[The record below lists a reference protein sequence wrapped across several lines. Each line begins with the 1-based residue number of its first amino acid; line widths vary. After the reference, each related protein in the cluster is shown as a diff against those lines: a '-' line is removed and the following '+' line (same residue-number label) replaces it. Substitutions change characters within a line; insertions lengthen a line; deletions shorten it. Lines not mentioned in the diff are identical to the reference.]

1 MQEILTAGRYFRKIF
16 GCNVYKT
23 PISILGFTCP
33 NIDGSVAYGGCV
45 FCENESFSPNLGVQ
59 KIKKNFS
66 LSPKSKENPFLQ
78 AQLTQLESQYKQ
90 TKKILEKKFDAK
102 KFLVYFQSFTN
113 TYAPFSTLK
122 ALYERAFELED
133 VIGLSIGTRSDS
145 IEKQTLEY
153 LSEKSKT
160 HEIWVEYGIQSV
172 YDTTLDRINRG
183 HSVQNVFD
191 YITLTR
197 QYGIK
202 VCAHLIFGLPGE
214 TQEMMLQSVQA
225 AIDLGV
231 ESIKIHPLYVVKR
244 TALANDF
251 NKGSF
256 IPISEEEYID
266 TLVKALKMIPKEM
279 MVQRVSAG
287 ISDDSLL
294 SPSWCYNKHKQMYNI
309 KKALKEN
316 KLIY

>member
-1 MQEILTAGRYFRKIF
+1 MQEVLTTGRYFRKHY

-59 KIKKNFS
+59 KNINKFYLN
-66 LSPKSKENPFLQ
+66 PKSKENPFLDS
-78 AQLTQLESQYKQ
+78 QLLQLESQYKQ
-90 TKKILEKKFDAK
+90 TKKILEKKFNAQ

-122 ALYERAFELED
+122 ALYDKALSFED
-133 VIGLSIGTRSDS
+133 VIGLSIGTRTDS

-153 LSEKSKT
+153 LAEKSKT
-160 HEIWVEYGIQSV
+160 KEIWVEYGIQSV
-172 YDTTLDRINRG
+172 YDETLKRINRG
-183 HSVQNVFD
+183 HSVKNVFE
-191 YITLTR
+191 YIQLTR

-214 TQEMMLQSVQA
+214 NQSMMLESVKA

-231 ESIKIHPLYVVKR
+231 EAIKIHPLYVVKR
-244 TALANDF
+244 TALANDYNAGKF
-251 NKGSF
+251 V
-256 IPISEEEYID
+256 PISEDEYID
-266 TLVKALKMIPKEM
+266 TLVKALKMIPKGM

-287 ISDDSLL
+287 ISDETLL
-294 SPSWCYNKHKQMYNI
+294 APNWCNNKHQQMYNI
-309 KKALKEN
+309 KKNLKEN
-316 KLIY
+316 GLYY